1 MDPFEDDFNEINE
14 FSEQLDG
21 CWKPFVFWV
30 LLFITTIII
39 LVQFAGKAD

>member
-21 CWKPFVFWV
+21 CIKPCIRWFLFFVV
-30 LLFITTIII
+30 LIILLFLIN
-39 LVQFAGKAD
+39 Q